1 MLALQQEMFD
11 YFDFDVADKAEA
23 FKVLETFESYGGYDK
38 EENYE
43 AKPIKRTR
51 SAACPST

>member
-23 FKVLETFESYGGYDK
+23 FKVLEMFESYGGYNK
-38 EENYE
+38 EADYE
-43 AKPIKRTR
+43 AKPIRRTR
-51 SAACPST
+51 SAACPSA